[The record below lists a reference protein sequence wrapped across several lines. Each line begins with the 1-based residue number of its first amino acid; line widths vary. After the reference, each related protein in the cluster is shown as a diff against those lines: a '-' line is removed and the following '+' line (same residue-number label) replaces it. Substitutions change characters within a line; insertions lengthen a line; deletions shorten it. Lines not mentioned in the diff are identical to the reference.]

1 MAKKSEAPAKS
12 PTKSEIYAKISEATE
27 LSKKQVQAVID
38 SLTDVIA
45 ETMGKKGSGLFALP
59 GVLKIKRV
67 NKPAT
72 KGGTRTNPFTGQ
84 PMEVKPKPARS
95 VVKVLALKKLKE
107 MV

>member
-1 MAKKSEAPAKS
+1 MAKKEAAAKS
-12 PTKSEIYAKISEATE
+12 PSKTEIYTAIADSTG
-27 LSKKQVQAVID
+27 LTKKQVQAVID
-38 SLTDVIA
+38 SLGDQVA
-45 ETMGKKGSGLFALP
+45 AAMSKKGPGLFALP
-59 GVLKIKRV
+59 GLLKIKRV

-84 PMEVKPKPARS
+84 PMEVKPKPARN